1 MKIYYVDGY
10 NVINSWP
17 DLKEDKDVSF
27 EGARQ
32 NLINKLHNFSSYNN
46 CLVNLVFDA
55 HKVKGSI
62 EKEEEESEKLTIIFT
77 KDGETADSYIEKK
90 VHSIG
95 RRYEVYVVTSD
106 SLEQQTIFQRGA
118 TRISSLEFYNDVV
131 TVEEKISKKIKS
143 RDYSIT
149 KSTTNSVW
157 DNLDGDILRKLE
169 EMRKS

>member
-32 NLINKLHNFSSYNN
+32 NLIDKLHNFSSYNN

-55 HKVKGSI
+55 HKVQGSI
-62 EKEEEESEKLTIIFT
+62 EKEEKCSENLAVIFT
-77 KDGETADSYIEKK
+77 KDGETADAYIEKK

-95 RRYEVYVVTSD
+95 RRFEVYVVTSD

-118 TRISSLEFYNDVV
+118 TRISSLEFYSDVMK
-131 TVEEKISKKIKS
+131 VEDKITEKTNKIKAS
-143 RDYSIT
+143 T
-149 KSTTNSVW
+149 KNNVW
-157 DNLDGDILRKLE
+157 DNLDGDVLKKLE